1 MTAMR
6 LRLHAAW
13 LVLALLCA
21 WQITL
26 SLAFFLQLPL
36 AGLPRIAL
44 GALAR
49 SALPVVALGGLL
61 AWIAV
66 HELAHAGAAHWCG
79 VRDGRIRWS
88 SLLPAFHAPAQA
100 SLERSDTRFLIH
112 SAGPL
117 LDMLCSL
124 CLAIAASLAPPA
136 PAATLQGLFVVSLL
150 IGLPNCCMLTR
161 ADMEQG
167 IRQFRLLCGW
177 RWPAALY
184 AAVSLVYA
192 GVVLLMAAKLL
203 LHSRPGIV

>member
-1 MTAMR
+1 MTSMR
-6 LRLHAAW
+6 LRLYAAW

-21 WQITL
+21 WHITL

-36 AGLPRIAL
+36 AEPPRIAL
-44 GALAR
+44 GALIR
-49 SALPVVALGGLL
+49 SAVPVVALAGLL

-66 HELAHAGAAHWCG
+66 HELAHATAARWCG

-88 SLLPAFHAPAQA
+88 AALPAFHAPAQA
-100 SLERSDTRFLIH
+100 SLERSDTRFLIL

-124 CLAIAASLAPPA
+124 CLAIATTLAPPA
-136 PAATLQGLFVVSLL
+136 QAATLQGLFVVSLL
-150 IGLPNCCMLTR
+150 VGLPNCCMLTR

-177 RWPAALY
+177 RWPAAVY
-184 AAVSLVYA
+184 GAVSLLYA
-192 GVVLLMAAKLL
+192 GVVLLMAVKLL